1 MARKESTVPL
11 SCYILQTGKRLN
23 GQDPGPKG
31 KSSPTCLHSR
41 HDLSF
46 NPYNPIMYKYFTII
60 SIFHIEEKDDVLV
73 NVSHQYTTEIVL
85 VLCVFW
91 S

>member
-1 MARKESTVPL
+1 
-11 SCYILQTGKRLN
+11 
-23 GQDPGPKG
+23 
-31 KSSPTCLHSR
+31 
-41 HDLSF
+41 
-46 NPYNPIMYKYFTII
+46 MYKYFTII